1 MNQGMKFI
9 SLCHPHNLG
18 ENAQSLYWFGGL
30 EFPIITW
37 LSVERPNNM
46 HTHAQ
51 LMRLILHKCPFTVPS
66 KKPGWIH
73 FSAEG
78 GILCKILG
86 TCFASCFFFDN
97 SLKQIIFIGYNFNA
111 SLIYLTWQA
120 SMISLSKRYCSMVDM
135 NSVLPYLTRNFSFSF
150 NVVAGEFPGVLRKL
164 SSSVSEKVGE
174 CERLSPRLLNVLVTD
189 ISSPTTRRL
198 FASDGESRRLV
209 PP

>member
-1 MNQGMKFI
+1 M
-9 SLCHPHNLG
+9 
-18 ENAQSLYWFGGL
+18 
-30 EFPIITW
+30 PIYCSI
-37 LSVERPNNM
+37 
-46 HTHAQ
+46 
-51 LMRLILHKCPFTVPS
+51 

-78 GILCKILG
+78 GILRKILG

>member
-1 MNQGMKFI
+1 MNQAMKFI

-66 KKPGWIH
+66 KNQGEFISVQKGEFCARYWELVLLH
-73 FSAEG
+73 V
-78 GILCKILG
+78 
-86 TCFASCFFFDN
+86 FFDN

-111 SLIYLTWQA
+111 SLIFLTWQA

>member
-66 KKPGWIH
+66 KKLGWIH

-78 GILCKILG
+78 RILCKILG
-86 TCFASCFFFDN
+86 TCFDSCFFDN

>member
-1 MNQGMKFI
+1 MPIYCSIKKTRVNSFQCRRENFVQDIG
-9 SLCHPHNLG
+9 NL
-18 ENAQSLYWFGGL
+18 F
-30 EFPIITW
+30 
-37 LSVERPNNM
+37 
-46 HTHAQ
+46 
-51 LMRLILHKCPFTVPS
+51 
-66 KKPGWIH
+66 
-73 FSAEG
+73 
-78 GILCKILG
+78 
-86 TCFASCFFFDN
+86 CFMFFFDN

-111 SLIYLTWQA
+111 SLIFLTWQA

>member
-1 MNQGMKFI
+1 MPIYRSIKKTRVNSFQCRRGNFVQDI
-9 SLCHPHNLG
+9 GNL
-18 ENAQSLYWFGGL
+18 F
-30 EFPIITW
+30 
-37 LSVERPNNM
+37 
-46 HTHAQ
+46 
-51 LMRLILHKCPFTVPS
+51 
-66 KKPGWIH
+66 
-73 FSAEG
+73 
-78 GILCKILG
+78 
-86 TCFASCFFFDN
+86 CFMFFFDN